1 VNIHSFSISML
12 LTLLFLATLSL
23 AQVGRP
29 IPPGIHQANQA
40 DTQAQQSIPPPAA
53 ESRARLDYGKL
64 RSEANELA
72 TLAQSV
78 PPEVEQDAR
87 GVLPKD
93 LGEKLRQ
100 IEKLAKQ
107 LRNQLR

>member
-1 VNIHSFSISML
+1 MNIHSFSML
-12 LTLLFLATLSL
+12 LILLLLPSLSL
-23 AQVGRP
+23 TQVGRP
-29 IPPGIHQANQA
+29 IPPGIHQADHA
-40 DTQAQQSIPPPAA
+40 DTQAQQSIPPPATTKVQI
-53 ESRARLDYGKL
+53 DYGKL

-72 TLAQSV
+72 TLAQSI
-78 PPEVEQDAR
+78 PPEVEQDAQ
-87 GVLPKD
+87 GVLPRD